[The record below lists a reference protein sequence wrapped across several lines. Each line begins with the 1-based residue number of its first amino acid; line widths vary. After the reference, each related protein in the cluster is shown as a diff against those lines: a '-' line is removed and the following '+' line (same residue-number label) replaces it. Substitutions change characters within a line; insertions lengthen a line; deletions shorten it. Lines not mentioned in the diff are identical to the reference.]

1 MECRIEAGDRG
12 DVRPHLPN
20 GANSGKIVWLM
31 QRRQGNKLAQVR
43 LDGHCHNHCAVM
55 LTAMHDPV
63 PHGGQGWSVLLSQFE
78 YLRQCF
84 LVARERIGLV
94 DHRAALTVDDM
105 EACILNTDPVDRA

>member
-1 MECRIEAGDRG
+1 M
-12 DVRPHLPN
+12 
-20 GANSGKIVWLM
+20 
-31 QRRQGNKLAQVR
+31 LA
-43 LDGHCHNHCAVM
+43 
-55 LTAMHDPV
+55 AMHDPV